1 MLPELI
7 PRAPALWETVKDG
20 VRTNFSLEEMIA
32 LARLAA
38 RIPDDRIRM
47 VTIGL
52 SMTILA
58 TTPGRSEV
66 LVRIPEKVQEAL
78 TDLFGPQPMRLE
90 AKVSVRNGTLRP
102 GLASRVAEILRAL
115 GAEIVE
121 VGNADR
127 FDYGETRILVRP
139 EALDAGRQVAG
150 WLGLPLTAV
159 RPAPDLACACDLVI
173 RLGADF
179 PELAG
184 P

>member
-1 MLPELI
+1 
-7 PRAPALWETVKDG
+7 
-20 VRTNFSLEEMIA
+20 MIA

-47 VTIGL
+47 VTIGP
-52 SMTILA
+52 SMTIPA
-58 TTPGRSEV
+58 TTPDGAEV
-66 LVRIPEKVQEAL
+66 LIRIPEKVQEAL
-78 TDLFGPQPMRLE
+78 TDLFGPQPMRLK
-90 AKVSVRNGTLRP
+90 ARISVQNGTMRP
-102 GLASRVAEILRAL
+102 GLASRVAELLRSL

-127 FDYGETRILVRP
+127 SDYGQTRILARP
-139 EALDAGRQVAG
+139 EALEAGRQVAG

-159 RPAPDLACACDLVI
+159 QPAPDLACACDLVI

-179 PELAG
+179 PEPAA